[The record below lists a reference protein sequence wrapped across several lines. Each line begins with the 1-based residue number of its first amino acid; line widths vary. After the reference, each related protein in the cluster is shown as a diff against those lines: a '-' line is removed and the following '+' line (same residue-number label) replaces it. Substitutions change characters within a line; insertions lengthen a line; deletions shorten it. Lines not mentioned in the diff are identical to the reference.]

1 MISSKSSPSLSFPR
15 RRESIFPQ
23 RAFWIPACAGMT
35 VRCIIAVCLLI
46 SSPALA
52 APSCLIAI
60 DAGHYRAEP
69 GAISARGIPE
79 LEFNLNLARRFQA
92 ALDKKGIRSFLTN
105 PDGEM
110 ESLIDRPL
118 SAEKAGATLFI
129 SIHHDSVEPFNL
141 SLWQWHGDEHHY
153 CDRFCG
159 YSLYVSKRNPHF
171 RESLHAARVTAD
183 SLLKSGLTPA
193 LYHADP
199 VLGENR
205 PLLDKKR
212 GIYNYR
218 NLAVLMFA
226 HIPAM
231 LVEAGVIVNRDE
243 ELKVET
249 PAYQDKIVAAL
260 TAAAVD
266 HCNKLKN

>member
-1 MISSKSSPSLSFPR
+1 MTCGIKFATPDL
-15 RRESIFPQ
+15 IQ
-23 RAFWIPACAGMT
+23 RPYECRNKCGMAI
-35 VRCIIAVCLLI
+35 VFIATLLF
-46 SSPALA
+46 SQPALA
-52 APSCLIAI
+52 APSACLIAI
-60 DAGHYRAEP
+60 DAGHYHAEP

-79 LEFNLNLARRFQA
+79 LEFNLNLARKFQA

-105 PDGEM
+105 PNGDM

-129 SIHHDSVEPFNL
+129 SIHHDSVEQRNM
-141 SLWQWHGDEHHY
+141 SMWQWRGEEHHY

-159 YSLYVSKRNPHF
+159 YSLYVSRRNPHF
-171 RESLHAARVTAD
+171 KESLRAARVAANE
-183 SLLKSGLTPA
+183 LLASGLTPA

-199 VLGENR
+199 VLGEGR
-205 PLLDKKR
+205 PLLDKRR

-249 PAYQDKIVAAL
+249 PAYQHKIIAAL

-266 HCNKLKN
+266 HCDRLKNSAQK